1 MRKPRSTQRSRK
13 STPAHL
19 TPSGNLEHQQYGPR
33 VGHDVQRLT
42 EITLE
47 RTRTDAHPLACRSTK
62 FITNFKGQ
70 VRYPRVMVEGC
81 HLDVGQVP
89 ED

>member
-1 MRKPRSTQRSRK
+1 MRKPRSTQRARK
-13 STPAHL
+13 GTPAHL
-19 TPSGNLEHQQYGPR
+19 TPSGNLEVQQYGPR
-33 VGHDVQRLT
+33 MGHDVLRLT
-42 EITLE
+42 EITVE
-47 RTRTDAHPLACRSTK
+47 RTLTKASPLACRSTK

-70 VRYPRVMVEGC
+70 VRYPRIIQEGC